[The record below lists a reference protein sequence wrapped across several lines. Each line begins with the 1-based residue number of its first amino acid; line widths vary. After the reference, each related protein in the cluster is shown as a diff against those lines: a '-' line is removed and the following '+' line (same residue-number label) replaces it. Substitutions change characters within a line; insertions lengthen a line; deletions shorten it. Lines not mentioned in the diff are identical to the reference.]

1 MAAVRI
7 GSLLAMSTVLSILSL
22 DRVMAQQVMHMSV
35 ENSLY
40 AEAMNEVRRLS
51 AFEEEEV
58 GHEVANEMLV
68 AQGQLKKAT
77 TTTMLESY
85 TQGQVVDQTKSVVTE
100 EDLFTQT

>member
-1 MAAVRI
+1 
-7 GSLLAMSTVLSILSL
+7 
-22 DRVMAQQVMHMSV
+22 MHMSV

-68 AQGQLKKAT
+68 AQG
-77 TTTMLESY
+77 
-85 TQGQVVDQTKSVVTE
+85 
-100 EDLFTQT
+100 